1 MGTEPPEK
9 FDDLPKVKQLLSGR
23 VEARTRTWSK
33 DSFYYS

>member
-1 MGTEPPEK
+1 MGTELPEK
-9 FDDLPKVKQLLSGR
+9 FGDLLKVTQLLSGR